1 MDVEFADGDLRQLFT
16 DPECNAGFSTEVIR
30 AFRKKVL
37 LLMTASDERD
47 LRNAQSLHYKQLK
60 GNRKHQWS
68 LRLNGPWRLIL
79 EKRTVNCVA
88 PVETGICLRE
98 S

>member
-1 MDVEFADGDLRQLFT
+1 MDVEFSDDNLRRLYTDG
-16 DPECNAGFSTEVIR
+16 EYNAGFSTEVIR

-47 LRNAQSLHYKQLK
+47 LRNARSLHYKQLK

-68 LRLNGPWRLIL
+68 LRLNGAWRLIV
-79 EKRTVNCVA
+79 EKRVVNKAITLIVIA
-88 PVETGICLRE
+88 IENE
-98 S
+98 H